1 MSPSGVCSKQGSTKP
16 AKRASACHSCVEARS
31 KYTQS
36 YSGIE
41 EQGRKCPRRNVQ
53 SKVDELVERPTAS
66 GERPATN
73 SSADITIPRLHQ
85 QDEDQMKTCTSAST
99 DSNPPSP
106 PSPTVSNAHNRANS
120 SDSVCQPSRSAPSP
134 PPQSD
139 EMLLA
144 IFRNELQPVY
154 PFVVIGPHET
164 AATLNVSKPF
174 LMAAVRM
181 ASSLRNLQ
189 SMRAQMT
196 SLMGQLTKTLL
207 PQSVKS
213 IDVLQGI
220 LIMAGWHH
228 HHRHHRHHCTMHSRL
243 SHLIAVA
250 ENLINEIGLSSP
262 PTVPDRAWQQK
273 RAAMGVWLLSS
284 VMSTNHHKSPPMTFT
299 PHMEQWLEE
308 LRIAGDAPTDRTL
321 VFLVKIQRLTA
332 RICAFNPANH
342 WLEDPTE
349 LQELQSELDGIQDE
363 LPDDMKSDCI
373 IQTYLTTARLHLY
386 QPPILDA
393 RLAASLSQ
401 AISCYSVQ
409 GLLALNKLDAS
420 RDALEAWLKTW
431 FAIPIESLD
440 RQNCLLAA
448 HFIQALTM
456 IGRWAGLTSSVG
468 IEHCIAPLLY
478 NNAIDED
485 DLPRD
490 MEARQYSPL
499 YGADRTAQDHGG
511 AADRPTLGL
520 SVPSILS
527 ALCNRFERASQMHR
541 FVSSGNRDH
550 DIWGLA
556 IAKVRTARLKLQQRE
571 DESATTQAAAHKERG
586 CRTTAPA
593 TLSSGLE
600 AQYSYAQMYA
610 HLETGSMFGA
620 DWQAGSLVEGGSSLD
635 GFYTDS
641 FGSC

>member
-1 MSPSGVCSKQGSTKP
+1 
-16 AKRASACHSCVEARS
+16 
-31 KYTQS
+31 
-36 YSGIE
+36 
-41 EQGRKCPRRNVQ
+41 
-53 SKVDELVERPTAS
+53 
-66 GERPATN
+66 
-73 SSADITIPRLHQ
+73 
-85 QDEDQMKTCTSAST
+85 MKTYTSAST
-99 DSNPPSP
+99 DSNPPGP
-106 PSPTVSNAHNRANS
+106 PSPTVSNAHNRAKS
-120 SDSVCQPSRSAPSP
+120 SDCACQPSRSVPS

-139 EMLLA
+139 ETLLA

-164 AATLNVSKPF
+164 AAHLNVSKPF

-189 SMRAQMT
+189 YMRAQMA
-196 SLMGQLTKTLL
+196 SLMGQLIKTLL

-228 HHRHHRHHCTMHSRL
+228 HHQHRHHCTMHSRL
-243 SHLIAVA
+243 SDLIAVA
-250 ENLINEIGLSSP
+250 ENLISEIGSSSPP
-262 PTVPDRAWQQK
+262 PTVPDRAWEQK

-284 VMSTNHHKSPPMTFT
+284 VMSTIHHKSPPMTFT
-299 PHMEQWLEE
+299 PHMEQWLEG

-321 VFLVKIQRLTA
+321 VFLVKIQRLTG

-349 LQELQSELDGIQDE
+349 LQELQSELDGIQNE

-386 QPPILDA
+386 QPPILNA

-431 FAIPIESLD
+431 FTVPIESLD

-448 HFIQALTM
+448 HFAQALTM
-456 IGRWAGLTSSVG
+456 ICRWAGLTSSMG

-485 DLPRD
+485 DLPQD

-499 YGADRTAQDHGG
+499 YGADRKAQDHGG

-527 ALCNRFERASQMHR
+527 ALCNRFERASRMHR
-541 FVSSGNRDH
+541 FVSSGSRDH

-571 DESATTQAAAHKERG
+571 DESATAQAAAHRERS

-593 TLSSGLE
+593 TLSRTSPLPPNYQP
-600 AQYSYAQMYA
+600 A
-610 HLETGSMFGA
+610 
-620 DWQAGSLVEGGSSLD
+620 SLRRTWTPSPDVHTFVHEDTVLPDHLD
-635 GFYTDS
+635 GFYTDA
-641 FGSC
+641 FESC